1 MLKTLQQIDQD
12 LIQLMNQRSSLL
24 TGSSD
29 SSLPVET
36 AKLLAQNGL
45 PEFVWESL
53 ITCCEA
59 AATTAIPTATVAP
72 REITIIGGAGQMGRF
87 FTKQFASAGH
97 DVRQLGR
104 HDWVDAKAYLATA
117 DLVLISVPMQQTVE
131 VIQRAAPYLS
141 PTSAI
146 ADVNSIKGPVV
157 EAMLAHHRGPVLGMH
172 PMFGP
177 GLSSFLAQNVVIC
190 PGRDLEAFQWLLD
203 LMSGQG
209 GNLLTCTPEEHDQ
222 MMVTVQAIRHF
233 SGFGLGVFLAQEGI
247 DLDRS
252 LDFSSAP
259 YRVQL
264 NLVSRLFAQ
273 DAALPIDLMV
283 SSEDH
288 RQAIS
293 ALAETYSRLA
303 QLVLKEDQ
311 ATLEKEFEST
321 SQVFQTQV
329 PHALQESQHLI
340 QSLSVLLAANT
351 TNQAGSLCE
360 VLSKALTPNP
370 SPRAGEGS

>member
-12 LIQLMNQRSSLL
+12 LIQLMNQRSFLL
-24 TGSSD
+24 AGSSD

-36 AKLLAQNGL
+36 ATLLAQRGL

-53 ITCCEA
+53 TTCCEA
-59 AATTAIPTATVAP
+59 AVATTTPTATVSP
-72 REITIIGGAGQMGRF
+72 KEITIIGGAGQMGRF
-87 FTKQFASAGH
+87 FTKQFAAAGH
-97 DVRQLGR
+97 RVRQLGR
-104 HDWVDAKAYLATA
+104 QDWADAETYLATA
-117 DLVLISVPMQQTVE
+117 DLVLISVPMQQTIE

-141 PTSAI
+141 PTSAL
-146 ADVNSIKGPVV
+146 ADVNSIKVPVV
-157 EAMLAHHRGPVLGMH
+157 EAMLAHHQGPVLGMH

-190 PGRDLEAFQWLLD
+190 PGRNLEVFQWLLD
-203 LMSGQG
+203 LMRDRG
-209 GNLLTCTPEEHDQ
+209 GNLLVCTPEEHDH

-233 SGFGLGVFLAQEGI
+233 SSFGLGVFLAQEGI

-259 YRVQL
+259 YRLQL

-273 DAALPIDLMV
+273 DAALPVDLMV

-288 RQAIS
+288 RQAIL

-303 QLVLKEDQ
+303 QLVLQEDQ
-311 ATLEKEFEST
+311 ANLEKEFEST
-321 SQVFQTQV
+321 SQVFGTQV
-329 PHALQESQHLI
+329 PHALQESQHII
-340 QSLSVLLAANT
+340 QSLSVRLAANT
-351 TNQAGSLCE
+351 MNRAESLC
-360 VLSKALTPNP
+360 VK
-370 SPRAGEGS
+370 